1 MTESD
6 YYNRKIA
13 RQLDAQQRLEREALK
28 AGPTIGDYL
37 MLAAAGIIG
46 IAGGYLIAAYI
57 GLKYPEALEPARPV
71 SASGWRSHSRIRC

>member
-46 IAGGYLIAAYI
+46 IAGGDVDVIVPMQHCTLH
-57 GLKYPEALEPARPV
+57 
-71 SASGWRSHSRIRC
+71 SSTSG